1 MGIQEK
7 LFKCTT
13 KTAKIAEQRR
23 VERRRKI
30 RERVEKCR
38 KGKWWNPKTWF
49 CWIKTLVRT
58 VVEYVW
64 EIVWT
69 VVRWIECVVICKSYF
84 REYKPNVSLRP
95 GELYQNNADL
105 FASDCYGNWKVSPI
119 PSLEAT
125 ARENA
130 KKLSIQFLGTN
141 SIFISDNES
150 SLLID
155 PYFTRPNI
163 PSWRIFL
170 VGFFDDF
177 PKYLGLPLDD
187 FCTEIK
193 PNRKIIEATIKA
205 AGIQKVDAILTTHS
219 HYDHALDLAVVS
231 DVLASQNSDQHPKIF
246 GSSSIKNVCLGG
258 GLSSQDIETVKVEN
272 TYYCGNFAVTFL
284 KGKHLTMPIASKG
297 APPLDGHIS
306 KPITPPARL
315 SDYRKGEIYNIL
327 IEHRY
332 GTILN
337 QGSANFSEDALD
349 NYLDGEKVNYLL
361 LGIAGMSSFLNK
373 LFANRWKEEYY
384 SEVVE
389 ATRPERVFL
398 THWDDFN
405 RYLDN
410 DPAWVVLDDPPATAK
425 FLRDKDKKIT
435 FAFLP
440 LWKKIDLWRD
450 DCPDDVIVI

>member
-1 MGIQEK
+1 MGDKEMGI
-7 LFKCTT
+7 LDRSIKCTT

-23 VERRRKI
+23 VERRRKV

-49 CWIKTLVRT
+49 CWIKTFVRT
-58 VVEYVW
+58 VVEFVW
-64 EIVWT
+64 DTVWT
-69 VVRWIECVVICKSYF
+69 TIKWTECVIICKSYF
-84 REYKPNVSLRP
+84 REYKTNVSLEP
-95 GELYQNNADL
+95 GKLYQKHADL
-105 FASDCYGNWKVSPI
+105 FASDCYGNWKVSPV
-119 PSLEAT
+119 SHSELKGKDDVE
-125 ARENA
+125 
-130 KKLSIQFLGTN
+130 KLNIKFLGTN
-141 SIFISDNES
+141 SIFVTDGKS

-163 PSWRIFL
+163 PTWRIVTSKFI
-170 VGFFDDF
+170 
-177 PKYLGLPLDD
+177 
-187 FCTEIK
+187 CTEIK
-193 PNRKIIEATIKA
+193 PNRKIVEATLKA
-205 AGIQKVDAILTTHS
+205 AEIQKVDAILTTHS

-231 DVLASQNSDQHPKIF
+231 DVLAAQNSGHHPKIY

-258 GLSSQDIETVKVEN
+258 GLSSQDIETVKVESN
-272 TYYCGNFAVTFL
+272 YYLGNFHVTFL
-284 KGKHLTMPIASKG
+284 RGKHLTMPIASAG
-297 APPLDGHIS
+297 SPPLDGYIS

-327 IEHRY
+327 IEHRH

-337 QGSANFSEDALD
+337 QGSANFSENALD
-349 NYLDGEKVNYLL
+349 NYLDGKKVNYLL
-361 LGIAGMSSFLNK
+361 LGIAGMSSILNK
-373 LFANRWKEEYY
+373 LFANQWKEDYY
-384 SEVVE
+384 REVVE
-389 ATRPERVFL
+389 AAQPERVFL

-410 DPAWVVLDDPPATAK
+410 DPAWVVADDPPATAQ